1 MSRCEPRRFPWKES
15 VGPQTYNG
23 FCAKEEEVLLMQS
36 LAAITKV
43 WFYLPLLVFF
53 VTQGVV
59 VSTFSSLGGIYN
71 AN

>member
-1 MSRCEPRRFPWKES
+1 
-15 VGPQTYNG
+15 
-23 FCAKEEEVLLMQS
+23 MQS